1 MNLKFGKVKRNKK
14 EFHRWKQPSYLNQVE
29 ISKIVISDDFKLDDG
44 VKNFIGCKNDKT
56 VKPLCIFYLRWV
68 DLFHIFKTTKN
79 MPFLADDDDIILKY
93 NKIWQKIKK
102 LFSVQFVSQPC
113 LS

>member
-56 VKPLCIFYLRWV
+56 VKPLCIILPQMSGFISYFQ
-68 DLFHIFKTTKN
+68 DNKKHALFGWWWWYHFKIQQNMAKN
-79 MPFLADDDDIILKY
+79 
-93 NKIWQKIKK
+93 
-102 LFSVQFVSQPC
+102 
-113 LS
+113 

>member
-44 VKNFIGCKNDKT
+44 V
-56 VKPLCIFYLRWV
+56 
-68 DLFHIFKTTKN
+68 
-79 MPFLADDDDIILKY
+79 
-93 NKIWQKIKK
+93 
-102 LFSVQFVSQPC
+102 
-113 LS
+113 